1 MCLLLEI
8 MLGVALFELS
18 RSGSR
23 PTAAGALF
31 IREASFGAEQLRQA
45 IAEVT
50 AGLRGGYG
58 VVRVGIMTSL
68 ADGFLGAAL
77 ARFHAR
83 YPNIDVKLE
92 EATAQMNVAGV
103 ISGRLDI
110 AFVPGVPE
118 PEGCRVETLPDRDRM
133 STRLD
138 SSHYCAP
145 RMASSP

>member
-1 MCLLLEI
+1 MRISDWSSDVCSSDL
-8 MLGVALFELS
+8 
-18 RSGSR
+18 
-23 PTAAGALF
+23 ALF
-31 IREASFGAEQLRQA
+31 IREAAFGAEQLRQA

-50 AGLRGGYG
+50 AGLRGGNG

-110 AFVPGVPE
+110 AFVAGV
-118 PEGCRVETLPDRDRM
+118 DRK
-133 STRLD
+133 STRLN
-138 SSHYCAP
+138 SSH
-145 RMASSP
+145 